1 MSGTGE
7 HGYDIAIIG
16 MSCRFPGARNPEE
29 FWRRLA
35 AGDELIT
42 TFSNDDLLSSGV
54 EKASLEHPAYVKAE
68 GAIEGIDLFDAAFFG
83 FTPREAEM
91 TDPQQRLFLEA
102 AWEALENAAYDPD
115 TCRRRIGV
123 YTGSSLNSYQLNS
136 LYSSPGLTE
145 LVGAFQAS
153 IGGNRDHLPTQISYK
168 LNLTG
173 PSINIQTACSTSLVA
188 VHLACQSLLGRECD
202 IALAGGVSIGI
213 PHGQGYRFE
222 EGGILS
228 PDGHCRAFDAD
239 AAGTVPGSGLGIVVL
254 KRMSDAIADR
264 DFIHAVIKSTAV
276 NNDGAL
282 KAGFTAPSI
291 DGQASVIQEALA
303 MADVD
308 GASIQYIETH
318 GTGTALGDPIE
329 VAALTQVFRSYTDRK
344 RFCRIGSVKT
354 NIGHLDAAAG
364 VAGLIKTVLALEHG
378 KLPPSLHFN
387 KPNPKIDFNE
397 SPFYVGTSLSDW
409 KREELPRRAGVSS
422 FGIGGTN
429 AHVILEEAPSQILTP
444 VATPETRRHEL
455 IVISAKTT
463 SALDAT
469 RRNLLDTMRDR
480 PELNLRDVAYTLQV
494 GRKGF
499 SQRRAIVCESIS
511 DAIAKL
517 ESAEPTEA
525 QVGAAIAGRR
535 RVAFVFPGQGSQYIG
550 MAKDIYDVEP
560 SFRNTV
566 DRCSELL
573 KEMIG
578 TDLRE
583 LLFGRRA
590 QGAARAQDALDHTS
604 VAQPALFVV
613 EYSLARWWMDAGV
626 IPDSMIGHSI
636 GEYVA
641 ACLSGVMSLED
652 ALFLVAERGKLMGS
666 VAAGAMLAVAL
677 DEEAMR
683 ALLNRHKG
691 VSLAAINSQ
700 NLMVVSGADG
710 PIAEIEQ
717 ALRAAE
723 IVTNRLHV
731 SHAFHSKMMDSVL
744 DEFQRRIES
753 VQLHPPSIPYISNTT
768 GTWITDDEATTPAY
782 YSRHLRKT
790 VRFSEGVGNLSD
802 EPDRILLEMGS
813 GQALKGIGPF
823 PVGTERKPIT
833 LRSLRHPKEP
843 INDNVFLLSTLGR
856 LWVSGVE
863 VDWKSWHSNELCCRV
878 QLPVYPFERKR
889 YWIEPSQQQN
899 HKPEVPRPRNP
910 NQAEWFYVPSWK
922 RIPLPDAPISDDR
935 GKDASWLIFA
945 DPLGIGAKIADLLRA
960 NGKTA
965 IVVSPARS
973 FSGRGGDDYSLD
985 PEKREDYLRLIK
997 NLRIS
1002 GRFPNLIIHLWNVTH
1017 DWSDRSLSDTYKDA
1031 LTYSF
1036 SSLLFLAQAIG
1047 EEAPKE
1053 RIALLVA
1060 SNGLHDVVGTEYLM
1074 PAKAL
1079 MRGPC
1084 TVIPLEYPN
1093 ISCRS
1098 VDIAIQDPQDQ
1109 SVREISAHL
1118 IDEASSP
1125 SSIGTIAYRARH
1137 RWVQT
1142 FEQTSFRQ
1150 QPSLDLVL
1158 KPGGVYLITGGLGD
1172 VEFAFAGYAAET
1184 AKARLVL
1191 MGLPKLPDKAGW
1203 KDIVTDDADSAE
1215 DKTIARILALE
1226 SLGATVLP
1234 IVADFTDIQSLTAAL
1249 EQVRSELG
1257 PINGV
1262 IHSAFTVRGGM
1273 IQLKTIE
1280 SAEDVLGP
1288 RVRGTIVIDE
1298 LLSNDPLDFFVVF
1311 STTLAINGVFG
1322 QVDYCSSNAFADA
1335 FGWYR
1340 RSRGGAPALSVNW
1353 DITSWDT
1360 WQESAMSAVPQI
1372 QAELRSMRAEYG
1384 ISPNEALDSLMNVI
1398 PRCLPQVVI
1407 STQDF
1412 VRVLQ
1417 EQNKATDNALFEQ
1430 LGAISF
1436 VGAGHERPAGAASY
1450 VPPSGEI
1457 EPRLAGIW
1465 QDVFGIA
1472 QIGARDDFFDTGGN
1486 SLIAIQVMSRLRKE
1500 FDVDLPLSALFE
1512 HPTIE
1517 GLAGEILA
1525 ARAEAEEAKEMER
1538 LLAEIEDLSPDQVKS
1553 ALALEQS
1560 SREI

>member
-54 EKASLEHPAYVKAE
+54 EKESLEDPAYVKAE

-115 TCRRRIGV
+115 SYHGRVGV
-123 YTGSSLNSYQLNS
+123 YAGSSLNSYQLNS
-136 LYSSPGLTE
+136 LYTNPGLTE

-153 IGGNRDHLPTQISYK
+153 IGGNRDHLPTQVSYK

-188 VHLACQSLLGRECD
+188 VHLACQSLVGRECD

-228 PDGHCRAFDAD
+228 PDGHCRAFDAV

-276 NNDGAL
+276 NNDGAM
-282 KAGFTAPSI
+282 KAGYSAPSI
-291 DGQASVIQEALA
+291 EGQVSVIQEALA

-308 GASIQYIETH
+308 GASIQYIEAH

-329 VAALTQVFRSYTDRK
+329 VAALTQVFRSYTHKR

-364 VAGLIKTVLALEHG
+364 VAGLIKTVLALEHR

-387 KPNPKIDFNE
+387 KPNPKIDFSE
-397 SPFYVGTSLSDW
+397 SPFYVGSSLSDW
-409 KREELPRRAGVSS
+409 KRAELPRRAGVSS

-429 AHVILEEAPSQILTP
+429 AHVILEEAPSPILTP
-444 VATPETRRHEL
+444 AATPETRRHEL
-455 IVISAKTT
+455 IVVSAKTT

-469 RRNLLDTMRDR
+469 RGNLLDTMRDR
-480 PELNLRDVAYTLQV
+480 PEFNLHDVAYTLQV

-499 SQRRAIVCESIS
+499 SQRMSIVCDSIS

-517 ESAEPTEA
+517 ESADLPFS
-525 QVGAAIAGRR
+525 QVGAAIEGRR
-535 RVAFVFPGQGSQYIG
+535 RVAFIFPGQGSQYIG
-550 MAKDIYDVEP
+550 MAKDIYDIEP
-560 SFRNTV
+560 SFRKTV

-578 TDLRE
+578 TDLRA
-583 LLFGRRA
+583 LLFGRE
-590 QGAARAQDALDHTS
+590 QGSARPQDALDHTS

-613 EYSLARWWMDAGV
+613 EYSLARWWMDAGI

-666 VAAGAMLAVAL
+666 VASGAMLAVAL
-677 DEEAMR
+677 DEQAMR

-691 VSLAAINSQ
+691 VSLAAINGQ
-700 NLMVVSGADG
+700 NMMVVSGADG
-710 PIAEIEQ
+710 PITEIER
-717 ALRAAE
+717 ALRIAE
-723 IVTNRLHV
+723 IVTKRLHV
-731 SHAFHSKMMDSVL
+731 SHAFHSEMMDSVL
-744 DEFQRRIES
+744 DEFQRRVES
-753 VQLHPPSIPYISNTT
+753 VQLHPPTTPYISNTT

-782 YSRHLRKT
+782 YSSHLRET
-790 VRFSEGVGNLSD
+790 VRFSEGVGKLSD
-802 EPDRILLEMGS
+802 EPDRVFLEMGS

-823 PVGTERKPIT
+823 PVGTQGKPIA

-843 INDNVFLLSTLGR
+843 INDYEFLLSTLGR
-856 LWVSGVE
+856 LWGSGVE
-863 VDWKSWHSNELCCRV
+863 VDWASLHSNQICRRV

-889 YWIEPSQQQN
+889 YWIEPSRQQN
-899 HKPEVPRPRNP
+899 HKSELPRGRNP

-922 RIPLPDAPISDDR
+922 RITLPDGPFSDDR
-935 GKDASWLIFA
+935 GEEASWLIFA
-945 DPLGIGAKIADLLRA
+945 DQLGVGAKIADLLRG

-973 FSGRGGDDYSLD
+973 FSGGDGDDYSLD

-997 NLRIS
+997 NLRTS
-1002 GRFPNLIIHLWNVTH
+1002 GRLPNLILHLWNVTH
-1017 DWSDRSLSDTYKDA
+1017 DWSDRALSDTYKDA

-1036 SSLLFLAQAIG
+1036 SSLIFLSQAIG

-1053 RIALLVA
+1053 RIDLLVA
-1060 SNGLHDVVGTEYLM
+1060 SNGLYDVVGTEHLM

-1109 SVREISAHL
+1109 SVRETSAHL

-1125 SSIGTIAYRARH
+1125 GSIGTIAYRARH
-1137 RWVQT
+1137 RWEQT

-1150 QPSLDLVL
+1150 QPTLDLVL

-1172 VEFAFAGYAAET
+1172 VEFAFAKYAAET
-1184 AKARLVL
+1184 AKAKLVL
-1191 MGLPKLPDKAGW
+1191 MSLPELPDKADW
-1203 KDIVTDDADSAE
+1203 KDLGTNEADSAE

-1234 IVADFTDIQSLTAAL
+1234 LVADITDLQSLRAAL
-1249 EQVRSELG
+1249 EKVRSELG

-1262 IHSAFTVRGGM
+1262 VHSAFTVGGGM

-1280 SAEDVLGP
+1280 SAEGVLGSK
-1288 RVRGTIVIDE
+1288 VRGTIVLDE

-1311 STTLAINGVFG
+1311 STTLSINGVFG
-1322 QVDYCSSNAFADA
+1322 QVDYCSANAFADA
-1335 FGWYR
+1335 FAWYHL
-1340 RSRGGAPALSVNW
+1340 SRGGAPALSVNW
-1353 DITSWDT
+1353 DITSWET
-1360 WQESAMSAVPQI
+1360 WQEAAMSAVPGI
-1372 QAELRSMRAEYG
+1372 QAELRRMRAEYG
-1384 ISPNEALDSLMNVI
+1384 ISPNEALDCLLNVI
-1398 PRCLPQVVI
+1398 PRRLPQVII

-1417 EQNKATDNALFEQ
+1417 EQTKATDNVLFEQ
-1430 LGAISF
+1430 LGSISF
-1436 VGAGHERPAGAASY
+1436 VGAGHERLAGAGSY

-1457 EPRLAGIW
+1457 EPRVAGIW

-1512 HPTIE
+1512 RPTIE
-1517 GLAGEILA
+1517 GLAGEIIA
-1525 ARAEAEEAKEMER
+1525 ARAEADEAKEMER

-1553 ALALEQS
+1553 ALAMERS
-1560 SREI
+1560 SGDI